1 MAGGWRAVR
10 LRHSERRLGVL
21 RGRAFARL
29 HEVLRRHRH
38 CGRARRGMPYGMPL
52 DVAASRRSAAAS
64 RLRARAGR
72 MDVQRAGGRAR
83 RIPEAPRRAHRLGGR
98 RFRVHAR
105 QVRDRPV
112 AGYWNGAPVHE
123 PWPHRQREGGHIRK
137 PSARARGMVG
147 VPELVRGDGEP
158 AHGRAILL
166 HHPAMREG
174 RRAAARG
181 ARRSADSAGGAACSL
196 R

>member
-1 MAGGWRAVR
+1 MPTPTGSPSCRTTTAGLFDAWNAESPAESVAGGRSAMR
-10 LRHSERRLGVL
+10 LRRGERRLGVL

-72 MDVQRAGGRAR
+72 MDVQRAGGCAG
-83 RIPEAPRRAHRLGGR
+83 RIPEATRRAHRLGGR
-98 RFRVHAR
+98 RLRVHAR

-112 AGYWNGAPVHE
+112 AGLERCA
-123 PWPHRQREGGHIRK
+123 
-137 PSARARGMVG
+137 STRAM
-147 VPELVRGDGEP
+147 
-158 AHGRAILL
+158 AAS
-166 HHPAMREG
+166 
-174 RRAAARG
+174 AAR
-181 ARRSADSAGGAACSL
+181 RWTYP
-196 R
+196 